1 MAFFTSS
8 RVIVIRCACPH
19 ITSSVAVPAQP
30 NSTIYVSGLASSV
43 NSKNF
48 MSLLPEAARQD
59 LSSHRVVQHG
69 VAFLEYD
76 GVAAAKSALAALRA
90 SGDALGS
97 AVAFEF
103 AKSKGGKAA

>member
-1 MAFFTSS
+1 M
-8 RVIVIRCACPH
+8 
-19 ITSSVAVPAQP
+19 
-30 NSTIYVSGLASSV
+30 SGLAASISSR
-43 NSKNF
+43 NF
-48 MSLLPEAARQD
+48 LSLVPEAAQQD

-76 GVAAAKSALAALRA
+76 GVAAAKNALAALRA

-97 AVAFEF
+97 AVVFEY